1 MYHTTGC
8 TVEQIDVICGRIAER
23 IIEGETIEFPSS
35 LGLYRSVVIALTYMK
50 TNRRQAE
57 LAEDHGTSQP
67 TISRAISGITSS
79 VARVLAEFVPTADEL
94 DLQRQYVVDGSL
106 LPCWSWRSDPDLY
119 SGKHKTTGM
128 NVQFAC
134 TQEGE
139 LSWISD
145 PLPGSRH
152 DAHCIRESGALDGF
166 PLHGWIGD
174 KGYIGLG
181 MITPFRKP
189 ANGDLLD
196 WQEEFNTQ
204 INKIRYVIERTI
216 ANFKTWRIMHTDYR
230 RPLSTFAET
239 ISTVIALHFFRMAG
253 E

>member
-1 MYHTTGC
+1 MYRTTGC
-8 TVEQIDVICGRIAER
+8 TDEQIDVICGRIAAL
-23 IIEGETIEFPSS
+23 ILEGEDIEFPSS
-35 LGLYRSVVIALTYMK
+35 LGLRRSVVIALTYLK

-57 LAEDHGTSQP
+57 LAEDHGTSQS
-67 TISRAISGITSS
+67 TISRAITGITPS
-79 VARVLAEFVPTADEL
+79 VARVLTEFVPTADEL
-94 DLQRQYVVDGSL
+94 DLKRQYVVDGSL

-139 LSWISD
+139 LAWISD

-152 DAHCIRESGALDGF
+152 DSHCLRESGALDGF
-166 PLHGWIGD
+166 PTHSWIGD

-189 ANGDLLD
+189 AHRDLLD
-196 WQEEFNTQ
+196 WEKQFNTQ

-216 ANFKTWRIMHTDYR
+216 ANFKTWRITHTDYR
-230 RPLSTFAET
+230 RPLKTFAET
-239 ISTVIALHFFRMAG
+239 ISTVIALHFFRITA
-253 E
+253 